1 MTYMKAVCG
10 RVKTDI
16 ENGFSFIDQFF
27 DLFFVCNLGD
37 QVLWLLILRKS
48 ASSLYSFI
56 KIWVQKAPSSKKDG
70 AKFQCYHL
78 CSQTARAHLPLPVPS
93 DTVTG

>member
-16 ENGFSFIDQFF
+16 ENSFSFVDQFF

-37 QVLWLLILRKS
+37 Q
-48 ASSLYSFI
+48 ASGY
-56 KIWVQKAPSSKKDG
+56 
-70 AKFQCYHL
+70 
-78 CSQTARAHLPLPVPS
+78 
-93 DTVTG
+93 

>member
-37 QVLWLLILRKS
+37 QTS
-48 ASSLYSFI
+48 GY
-56 KIWVQKAPSSKKDG
+56 
-70 AKFQCYHL
+70 
-78 CSQTARAHLPLPVPS
+78 
-93 DTVTG
+93 